1 VRVSDT
7 QDEAK
12 FEREKLNGDNHVIKI
27 AATEQKQA
35 VRVIVPPY
43 EGQIYVINMV
53 KKKILEKCT
62 APAA

>member
-12 FEREKLNGDNHVIKI
+12 LEREKLNGDNHVIKI

-35 VRVIVPPY
+35 ARVI
-43 EGQIYVINMV
+43 GQPRSWERER
-53 KKKILEKCT
+53 KWS
-62 APAA
+62 